1 MLQNQRTPDKNKQKN
16 YGMSAQNFKNLPE
29 TIEKTADITK
39 EQLAFLLATEDDA
52 MIQDLKQRARNTG
65 DRIYGKNV
73 YIRGLIEFTNYCKN
87 DCLYCGIRRSN
98 CHADRYRLTEEEI
111 LSSCKNGYELG
122 FRTFVLQG
130 GEDPAMTDD
139 WVMEMVQ
146 AIRAGFPDCAITLSL
161 GEKKYDTLKRWKE
174 AGADRY
180 LLRHE
185 TADACHYASLHPAE
199 MSFEHRMQCLRD
211 LKALGYQTGCGF
223 MVGSPHQTARCLARD
238 MRFIEELDPEM
249 VGIGPFIPQHDT
261 PFGGEAA
268 GTLEETLFL
277 LGLLRLLKPKVL
289 LPATTA
295 LGTIHPMGRELGILA
310 GGNVVMPN
318 LSPVG
323 VRAKYMLYD
332 NKICTGDEAA
342 ECVSCM
348 KRRMESIGYEVVVDR
363 GDYKG

>member
-1 MLQNQRTPDKNKQKN
+1 MKQSLELAEKLIRQSYLEKNEYIELLSAYKDEETVVCLGQEAGRLREKY
-16 YGMSAQNFKNLPE
+16 YGNK
-29 TIEKTADITK
+29 
-39 EQLAFLLATEDDA
+39 
-52 MIQDLKQRARNTG
+52 
-65 DRIYGKNV
+65 V
-73 YIRGLIEFTNYCKN
+73 YMRGLIEFTNFCKN
-87 DCLYCGIRRSN
+87 NCYYCGIRRDNKNAS
-98 CHADRYRLTEEEI
+98 RYRLTKEEI
-111 LSSCKNGYELG
+111 LDCCKNGYELG

-130 GEDPAMTDD
+130 GEDPYFTDD
-139 WVMEMVQ
+139 KIVEIVKK
-146 AIRAGFPDCAITLSL
+146 IRSAYPDCAITLSI
-161 GEKKYDTLKRWKE
+161 GEKTKESYRLYKE

-342 ECVSCM
+342 ECINCM
-348 KRRMESIGYEVVVDR
+348 KRRMESIGYEVVIDR

>member
-1 MLQNQRTPDKNKQKN
+1 MADFTRAGLRPSDWWREAVRPGAEQI
-16 YGMSAQNFKNLPE
+16 E
-29 TIEKTADITK
+29 TITELKRLIDRLEAG
-39 EQLAFLLATEDDA
+39 ESLTEDEWVSLIEGRSPELADY
-52 MIQDLKQRARNTG
+52 LFEKARCI
-65 DRIYGKNV
+65 REREYGKAV
-73 YIRGLIEFTNYCKN
+73 YVRGLIECSNYCKN

-98 CHADRYRLTEEEI
+98 RNASRYRLSREEI
-111 LSSCKNGYELG
+111 LSCCENGYQLG

-238 MRFIEELDPEM
+238 M
-249 VGIGPFIPQHDT
+249 
-261 PFGGEAA
+261 
-268 GTLEETLFL
+268 
-277 LGLLRLLKPKVL
+277 LRLLKPKVL

-342 ECVSCM
+342 ECINCM
-348 KRRMESIGYEVVVDR
+348 KRRMESIGYEVVIDR